1 MENLGSIVHNFT
13 DSIEILNQVNASL
26 EQTNFPHQVALHSD
40 RNYYQSIKHAPSN
53 SKELFGDDET
63 RKKIEKHKW

>member
-26 EQTNFPHQVALHSD
+26 EQSNFPHLVALHSD

-63 RKKIEKHKW
+63 RKKIEKHK